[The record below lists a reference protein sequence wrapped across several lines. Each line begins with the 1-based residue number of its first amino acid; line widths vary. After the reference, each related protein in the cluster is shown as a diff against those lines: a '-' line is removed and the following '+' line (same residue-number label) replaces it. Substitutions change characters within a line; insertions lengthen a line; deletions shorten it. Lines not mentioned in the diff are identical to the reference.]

1 MKAKL
6 FILIFS
12 LTLLFTV
19 NEISAQPGPPAD
31 HGSTNDESPAGGG
44 APVAGGIG
52 FLIALGAAYGVRKWQ
67 LKAKDNEE

>member
-6 FILIFS
+6 IIFIFS
-12 LTLLFTV
+12 ITLIFTV
-19 NEISAQPGPPAD
+19 NEMSAQPAPPSD
-31 HGSTNDESPAGGG
+31 HGSTADESPDGGG

-67 LKAKDNEE
+67 LASKDKEE